1 MTAKI
6 TVSLKPG
13 VLDPQAK
20 AIGHALEVLGF
31 EGIQETVVGKI
42 ITLKLAE
49 NDATKA
55 KESVTQMCETLL
67 ANTVIE
73 NYQIELLP

>member
-1 MTAKI
+1 MTAQI

-20 AIGHALEVLGF
+20 AINHALEVLGF
-31 EGIQETVVGKI
+31 KGITETTVSKL
-42 ITLKLAE
+42 ITLKLEESDPA
-49 NDATKA
+49 KA

-73 NYQIELLP
+73 NYTIELLP